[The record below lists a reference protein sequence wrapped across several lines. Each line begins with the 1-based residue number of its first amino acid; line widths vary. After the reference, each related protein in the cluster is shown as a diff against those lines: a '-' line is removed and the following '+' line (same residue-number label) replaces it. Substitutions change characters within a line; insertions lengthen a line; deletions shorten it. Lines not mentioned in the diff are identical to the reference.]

1 MLRIGVLRAKNGG
14 RRPPLSRQGYRICVA
29 SISAVI
35 PGAAQH
41 EVLRCRPGTQV
52 PRHQKKGTA
61 GVLGSRLSLR
71 SAGMTTEETAPYAIA
86 LPRPGRGG
94 ASGMTCASMTGKL
107 GYPQPRRLKWFASF
121 RFRGQRAFDAV
132 TRVTFV
138 LWCLCTGGHE
148 AKSGVEDVSP
158 AALPY
163 SRSSG

>member
-41 EVLRCRPGTQV
+41 EVVRCRPGTQV

-71 SAGMTTEETAPYAIA
+71 SAGMTTEETAPYAVA
-86 LPRPGRGG
+86 PPLPGRIEDCDRLRAL
-94 ASGMTCASMTGKL
+94 ASGRALLPWLSICSG
-107 GYPQPRRLKWFASF
+107 RRGTTEPKRTPDHGRHS
-121 RFRGQRAFDAV
+121 
-132 TRVTFV
+132 
-138 LWCLCTGGHE
+138 
-148 AKSGVEDVSP
+148 
-158 AALPY
+158 
-163 SRSSG
+163 